1 MRPRWGR
8 SGCSTTRRYIPD
20 PVPRPVPPAAAGAN
34 PVLIGGFDGGWRAVG
49 PATDPICSDCCPG
62 PWHRPS
68 TAIQEDQIKVGK
80 SLATPIRG
88 LVDRARYPA
97 PDASPLAAQA
107 LDIIWS
113 ILEDPSPGLAD
124 IKLRLRRC
132 LAAYPRHPELALLA
146 HLMET
151 SSMVNPNGGETL
163 P

>member
-1 MRPRWGR
+1 M
-8 SGCSTTRRYIPD
+8 
-20 PVPRPVPPAAAGAN
+20 
-34 PVLIGGFDGGWRAVG
+34 
-49 PATDPICSDCCPG
+49 
-62 PWHRPS
+62 
-68 TAIQEDQIKVGK
+68 GK

-107 LDIIWS
+107 LDIISS
-113 ILEDPSPGLAD
+113 ILEDPSPGLAE

-132 LAAYPRHPELALLA
+132 LAAYPRRPELALLA

-151 SSMVNPNGGETL
+151 SSLVNPMGGETL